1 MSAGTRRSDLN
12 RMRKGRK
19 KPQPLWAVR
28 ARRYGFVALGLLGFV
43 AVPYWIF
50 SSGWIGQQTGQMERG
65 WLQYTATAGLA
76 VHDIFVTGRSET
88 PGADVLLALK
98 VEKGQPM
105 LDFDPS
111 TAKSVLETLP
121 WVKEARVERR
131 FPGTILVA
139 LTERQPVGYLQREGV
154 QSLVDEDGTVLATGR
169 SGRWANM
176 PVLVGEGS
184 PKAALALLRELADWP
199 DLYGRV
205 KALTFVNQRRWDLH
219 LDNSVVVRLPENDPA
234 SALVRL
240 NRAQQESQLLDKAVA
255 AVDLRQT
262 DRMVVEP
269 TAEAAARRS
278 APDEG
283 I

>member
-50 SSGWIGQQTGQMERG
+50 SSGWIGQQTGRMERG

-184 PKAALALLRELADWP
+184 PKAAPALLRELADWP